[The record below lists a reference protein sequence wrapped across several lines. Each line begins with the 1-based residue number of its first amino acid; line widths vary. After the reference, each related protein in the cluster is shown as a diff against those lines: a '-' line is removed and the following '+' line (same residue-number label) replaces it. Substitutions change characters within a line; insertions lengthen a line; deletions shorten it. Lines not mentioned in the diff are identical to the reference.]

1 MIKDFPPEKE
11 TSGNLMQGAEPIFIE
26 GNDIGFLFLHGF
38 TAAPF
43 EGREMADFLHSRLG
57 VTASVPLLPGHGTR
71 PEDLKNVGWLD
82 WYLHARE
89 KYLELKQRCRQ
100 VVVCGQSMGGALALH
115 LASHHR
121 VAGVITLAAAVF
133 LKDWRLRLLPLAR
146 HIVPYQHKSRGPD
159 IRNKKIK
166 PLIPTYPKYP
176 VRSVDELLGLL
187 EHTRQDLPEVTAP
200 ALLIHS
206 RKDRTVHF
214 DNLNHIYQH
223 ISSSRKEKFI
233 LEESYHVISLD
244 VEKKRIFERISLFI
258 KEVLDITG
266 DK

>member
-1 MIKDFPPEKE
+1 M
-11 TSGNLMQGAEPIFIE
+11 AE
-26 GNDIGFLFLHGF
+26 
-38 TAAPF
+38 
-43 EGREMADFLHSRLG
+43 FLHSRLG
-57 VTASVPLLPGHGTR
+57 VTVSVPLLPGHGTR
-71 PEDLKNVGWLD
+71 PEDLKGIRWPD
-82 WYLHARE
+82 WYFFARD

-115 LASHHR
+115 LASHHP

-146 HIVPYQHKSRGPD
+146 HIVPYQHKSKGPD
-159 IRNKKIK
+159 IRNKNIK
-166 PLIPTYPKYP
+166 PHIPTYSKYP

-214 DNLNHIYQH
+214 DNLNYIYRH
-223 ISSSRKEKFI
+223 ISSPKKEKFI

-244 VEKKRIFERISLFI
+244 VEKDRLFEKILSFI
-258 KEVLDITG
+258 RESVNKNVDN
-266 DK
+266 

>member
-1 MIKDFPPEKE
+1 MNKSTEPKTLLP
-11 TSGNLMQGAEPIFIE
+11 GAEPIFLE
-26 GNDIGFLFLHGF
+26 GNKIGFLFLHGF
-38 TAAPF
+38 TAAPY
-43 EGREMADFLHSRLG
+43 EGREMAEFLHSHLG

-71 PEDLKNVGWLD
+71 PEDLKNIHWLD

-115 LASHHR
+115 LASHHP

-133 LKDWRLRLLPLAR
+133 LKDWRLHLLPLAR
-146 HIVPYQHKSRGPD
+146 HLVPYQYKSKGPD
-159 IRNKKIK
+159 IRDKKIK
-166 PLIPTYPKYP
+166 PHIPTYPKYP
-176 VRSVDELLGLL
+176 VRSVDELLELL
-187 EHTRQDLPEVTAP
+187 HHTRQDLPEVTAP

-214 DNLNHIYQH
+214 DNLDHIYRH
-223 ISSSRKEKFI
+223 ISSVRKEKFI

-244 VEKKRIFERISLFI
+244 VEKEDLFQKILLFI
-258 KEVLDITG
+258 KETLADAG
-266 DK
+266 NK